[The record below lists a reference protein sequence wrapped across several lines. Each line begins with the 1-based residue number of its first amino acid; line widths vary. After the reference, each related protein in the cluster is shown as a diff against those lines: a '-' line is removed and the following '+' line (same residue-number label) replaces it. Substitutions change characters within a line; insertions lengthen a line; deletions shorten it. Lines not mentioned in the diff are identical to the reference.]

1 MSLQSSE
8 FKHIVIDPSG
18 LAYIS
23 GTTMK
28 VRELVLEYKS
38 YGWTAEQLF
47 KQHPDL
53 TMSQIHAALAYYFDH
68 SALLDSEIQQDL
80 ASIERLGVVGLDPAA
95 KKKLDQFRQS

>member
-1 MSLQSSE
+1 MSHQPSE
-8 FKHIVIDPSG
+8 FKHIVIDPTG

-47 KQHPDL
+47 KQHSNL
-53 TMSQIHAALAYYFDH
+53 SMSQIHAALAYYFDH
-68 SALLDSEIQQDL
+68 SALLDSEMQQDL
-80 ASIERLGVVGLDPAA
+80 ALIDRLGVVGLDPGAQ
-95 KKKLDQFRQS
+95 KKLDQFRQ